1 MIAQGRSNERTAWK
15 ESETHVGRF
24 DVRVRQALL
33 PGVVGGRL
41 GAGVP
46 HGQLV
51 SLVATHVILR
61 LGNF

>member
-1 MIAQGRSNERTAWK
+1 MPRERTAWK
-15 ESETHVGRF
+15 ESETHVERF
-24 DVRVRQALL
+24 DVGVRQALL
-33 PGVVGGRL
+33 PGVVGG
-41 GAGVP
+41 GHWGGVP